1 MVGGRGLLF
10 VAAALAGCGRNDVEV
25 YRVARE
31 QAPVEAAMPA
41 GHPGAGSGA
50 PRLQWKLP
58 AGWEEVAPGPMRLAS
73 FRVAGSGG
81 KQAEVSVVPLP
92 GLAGSNLDNV
102 NRWRSQ
108 VGQPP
113 VTEAELP
120 RLAQPVEIA
129 GQKAELYEQAGAA
142 PGSGSGSRILVGV
155 LRREGIAWF
164 FKMTGDDGLVA
175 QQKPVFVEFLK
186 SLSFA
191 AGPPPG
197 LPASHPPGV
206 GGGVK

>member
-1 MVGGRGLLF
+1 MIGRRGLLF

-50 PRLQWKLP
+50 PSLQWKLP
-58 AGWEEVAPGPMRLAS
+58 AGWEEVAAGPMRLAS
-73 FRVAGSGG
+73 FRVAGSSG
-81 KQAEVSVVPLP
+81 KQADVSVVPLP

-108 VGQPP
+108 VAQPP
-113 VTEAELP
+113 VTAAELP

-142 PGSGSGSRILVGV
+142 PGSGGGRRILAAV

-164 FKMTGDDGLVA
+164 FKMTGDDDLVA
-175 QQKPVFVEFLK
+175 QQKPVFEEFLK
-186 SLSFA
+186 SLTFA
-191 AGPPPG
+191 AGTPPG

-206 GGGVK
+206 GGGIK